1 MTKFFKASDFEFNT
15 NWAINVEPWKDSKI
29 MFVDDVYKYPD
40 KVYSYLSSIQA
51 IRTHKSIRGS
61 KNGIDFMD
69 GQMAIDNRWD
79 QNRKFLIEMLADAY
93 GVPDIDPHAVP
104 NTTNTFRLIS
114 DYPGAG
120 NYWHPHVDGQLNFMI
135 YMNPSHHMKAG
146 TTLYNAANTKAKAFL
161 KNKDTEHSNP
171 WRTDKQFTEELCI
184 LDRFNQGVVFPGQW
198 FHGQTI
204 TDNFFKTTTR
214 FTEVT
219 FI

>member
-1 MTKFFKASDFEFNT
+1 MLWDCS
-15 NWAINVEPWKDSKI
+15 
-29 MFVDDVYKYPD
+29 
-40 KVYSYLSSIQA
+40 
-51 IRTHKSIRGS
+51 GS
-61 KNGIDFMD
+61 VALF
-69 GQMAIDNRWD
+69 
-79 QNRKFLIEMLADAY
+79 EMLADAY
-93 GVPDIDPHAVP
+93 GVPDIDPNAVP

-135 YMNPSHHMKAG
+135 YLNRSHHMKAG

-171 WRTDKQFTEELCI
+171 WRTSKQFTEELCI

>member
-1 MTKFFKASDFEFNT
+1 MTKFFKASDFEFNS
-15 NWAINVEPWKDSKI
+15 NWAINVEPWKDSRI
-29 MFVDDVYKYPD
+29 TFVDDVYKYPD
-40 KVYSYLSSIQA
+40 RVYSYLSSIQA
-51 IRTHKSIRGS
+51 IRTHKSIKGS

-93 GVPDIDPHAVP
+93 GVADIDPNAVP

-146 TTLYNAANTKAKAFL
+146 TTLYDAANTKAKAFL
-161 KNKDTEHSNP
+161 KKKDTEHSNP
-171 WRTDKQFTEELCI
+171 WRTKKQFTEELCI
-184 LDRFNQGVVFPGQW
+184 LDRFNQGVVF
-198 FHGQTI
+198 
-204 TDNFFKTTTR
+204 R
-214 FTEVT
+214 
-219 FI
+219 